1 MSEEFKNAIL
11 AGLYDSKYAPKLEGP
26 APKLLTNQPTETLWS
41 HLQQEL
47 LTCDHFVLAPAFLT
61 VDMLVPLKAILA
73 RIAKKGV
80 TGTILTLII

>member
-61 VDMLVPLKAILA
+61 VDI
-73 RIAKKGV
+73 
-80 TGTILTLII
+80 

>member
-47 LTCDHFVLAPAFLT
+47 LKIGRASCRERVSSA
-61 VDMLVPLKAILA
+61 V
-73 RIAKKGV
+73 
-80 TGTILTLII
+80 